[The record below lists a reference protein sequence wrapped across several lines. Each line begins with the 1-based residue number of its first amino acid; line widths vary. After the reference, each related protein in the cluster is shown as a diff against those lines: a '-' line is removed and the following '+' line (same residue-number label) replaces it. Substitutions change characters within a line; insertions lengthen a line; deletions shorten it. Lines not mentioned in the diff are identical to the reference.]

1 MKKISLLFLCFG
13 FLASVQAQDSA
24 ALKKHY
30 LKLYTQGLGYN
41 DVNVAIN
48 ALQGYLAVENNLT
61 FKDTLSMLYFSTKN
75 YYSALL
81 LSEEVSKADPN
92 NLDAMARTAECY
104 DELGDP
110 KTATSLFEQVVPKTK
125 NPYQAYKLAV
135 CQYQLKRT
143 AEAEA
148 SAKFVLA
155 DTNSKKMGVQFNSMS
170 GNQQAVPVA
179 AAAANLIGV
188 LRMDV
193 KNFTEA
199 KKYFDQALTLFP
211 GFVGAKENLEAV
223 ERASKPTKTPAKTP
237 VKRG

>member
-1 MKKISLLFLCFG
+1 MKKITLILFSFG
-13 FLASVQAQDSA
+13 IFASMKAQDSA
-24 ALKKHY
+24 TLRKHY
-30 LKLYTQGLGYN
+30 LKVYTQALGYN

-48 ALQGYLAVENNLT
+48 ALQGYLAVDNSLI
-61 FKDTLSMLYFSTKN
+61 FKDTLSMLYFSTKY

-81 LSEEVSKADPN
+81 LSVEVYKAEPN

-110 KTATSLFEQVVPKTK
+110 KTAISLFEQVVPKTK
-125 NPYQAYKLAV
+125 SPYQAYKLAV

-143 AEAEA
+143 SEAEN

-155 DTNSKKMGVQFNSMS
+155 DTNSKKIGVPFTSMN
-170 GNQQAVPVA
+170 GNQQAVSVA

-188 LRMDV
+188 LRMDA
-193 KNFTEA
+193 KNYADA

-211 GFVGAKENLEAV
+211 EFVGAKENLEAV
-223 ERASKPTKTPAKTP
+223 NRASNPTKTPAKTP
-237 VKRG
+237 AKRG

>member
-1 MKKISLLFLCFG
+1 MKKITLILFSFVI
-13 FLASVQAQDSA
+13 FASMKAQDSA
-24 ALKKHY
+24 TLRKHY
-30 LKLYTQGLGYN
+30 LKVYTQALGYN

-48 ALQGYLAVENNLT
+48 ALQGYLAVDNSLI

-81 LSEEVSKADPN
+81 LSEEVYKAEPN

-110 KTATSLFEQVVPKTK
+110 KTAISLFEQVVPKTK
-125 NPYQAYKLAV
+125 SPYQAYKLAV

-143 AEAEA
+143 SEAEN

-155 DTNSKKMGVQFNSMS
+155 DTNSKKIGVPFTSMN
-170 GNQQAVPVA
+170 GNQQAVSVA

-188 LRMDV
+188 LRMDA
-193 KNFTEA
+193 KNYADA

-211 GFVGAKENLEAV
+211 EFVGAKENLEAV
-223 ERASKPTKTPAKTP
+223 NRASNPTKTPAKTP
-237 VKRG
+237 AKRG

>member
-1 MKKISLLFLCFG
+1 MKKITLILFSFG
-13 FLASVQAQDSA
+13 IFASMKAQDSA
-24 ALKKHY
+24 TLRKHY
-30 LKLYTQGLGYN
+30 LKVYTQALGYN

-48 ALQGYLAVENNLT
+48 ALQGYLAVDNSLI

-81 LSEEVSKADPN
+81 LSEEVYKAEPN

-110 KTATSLFEQVVPKTK
+110 KTAISLFEQVVPKTK
-125 NPYQAYKLAV
+125 SPYQAYKMAV

-143 AEAEA
+143 SEAEN

-155 DTNSKKMGVQFNSMS
+155 DTNSKKIGVPFTSMN
-170 GNQQAVPVA
+170 GNQQAVSVA

-188 LRMDV
+188 LRMDA
-193 KNFTEA
+193 KNYADA

-211 GFVGAKENLEAV
+211 EFVGAKENLEAV
-223 ERASKPTKTPAKTP
+223 NRASNPTKTPAKTP
-237 VKRG
+237 AKRG

>member
-1 MKKISLLFLCFG
+1 MKKITLILFSFG
-13 FLASVQAQDSA
+13 IFASMKAQDSA
-24 ALKKHY
+24 TLRKHY
-30 LKLYTQGLGYN
+30 LKVYTQALGYN

-48 ALQGYLAVENNLT
+48 ALQGYLAVDNSLI

-81 LSEEVSKADPN
+81 LSEEVYKAEPN

-110 KTATSLFEQVVPKTK
+110 KTAISLFEQVVPKTK
-125 NPYQAYKLAV
+125 SPYQAYKLAV

-143 AEAEA
+143 SEAEN

-155 DTNSKKMGVQFNSMS
+155 DTNSKKIGVPFTSMN
-170 GNQQAVPVA
+170 GNQQAVSVA

-188 LRMDV
+188 LRMDA
-193 KNFTEA
+193 KNYADA

-211 GFVGAKENLEAV
+211 EFVGAKENLEAV
-223 ERASKPTKTPAKTP
+223 NRASNPTKTPAKTP
-237 VKRG
+237 AKRG